1 MMAMIMSAANG
12 SMKFGSK
19 LWRMTRAQLTWTPA
33 SQRIIVIK
41 EVESMLPQ
49 LKISMFCDPIANE
62 EKYVEHSL
70 LTMFQLGFLHH

>member
-41 EVESMLPQ
+41 EVERMLPQ
-49 LKISMFCDPIANE
+49 LEISMFCDIFAKRKKIVMNTL
-62 EKYVEHSL
+62 YSL
-70 LTMFQLGFLHH
+70 CTS